1 MNISLKLLDSN
12 SNIQTKIL
20 DALAKQLKSGFI
32 KAAQR
37 IKKQLQSMVR
47 EAIQSQPEYNSL
59 LSGQLKDELG
69 IPNPT
74 TSVNAIVDVWAENV
88 QIITTPVSVAGS
100 KIKGGISIGMI
111 KQDYADVLGMDEA
124 TITDSKTGSVV
135 PWLYWLLLGGG
146 GILVKNYAIKIGPSE
161 RSRTGNAIMIKSL
174 KNWRMPAQFVGV
186 ADNNWVYRAI
196 SELDSQIEMMLQSE
210 LEKSL

>member
-146 GILVKNYAIKIGPSE
+146 GILVK
-161 RSRTGNAIMIKSL
+161 IML
-174 KNWRMPAQFVGV
+174 
-186 ADNNWVYRAI
+186 
-196 SELDSQIEMMLQSE
+196 
-210 LEKSL
+210 